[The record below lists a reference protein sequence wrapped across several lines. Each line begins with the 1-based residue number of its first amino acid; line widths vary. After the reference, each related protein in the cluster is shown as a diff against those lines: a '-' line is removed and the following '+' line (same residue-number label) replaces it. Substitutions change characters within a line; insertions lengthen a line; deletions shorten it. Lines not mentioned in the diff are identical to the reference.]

1 MTHASSPSPGA
12 TLTTEVTPERWAQ
25 VAGPFGL
32 ASLRITQWL
41 DDEARPVDGA
51 PGLWRAEGSCA
62 VGTLSDGGAPEWV
75 LAPGETAEAG
85 GRVLKA
91 HQRDGVIALRV
102 LDPMAE
108 SRTTLTGIERFV
120 DAPGRWVVSGRFVPS
135 PDGATRTVQSV
146 DGTSRSA
153 SLDGTVEIELPGGER
168 ANLVVS
174 RDEDGFSLVF
184 ADGIARDGGHRFRFL
199 GIGPAVDGVIT
210 LDFSGAYL
218 PPCSFSDHYL
228 CPMPAA
234 SNRLETAITAGERR
248 VLRAG
253 PIRR

>member
-1 MTHASSPSPGA
+1 MTHAPSPSTTSA
-12 TLTTEVTPERWAQ
+12 DAALTAEVSPERWAQ

-41 DDEARPVDGA
+41 EDEARPVDGA
-51 PGLWRAEGSCA
+51 PGLWRAEGGRA
-62 VGTLSDGGAPEWV
+62 LGTGLGGDAPDV
-75 LAPGETAEAG
+75 SLAPGETAEVG
-85 GRVLKA
+85 GRILKG
-91 HQRDGVIALRV
+91 HERDGVIALRV
-102 LDPMAE
+102 LDPGID
-108 SRTTLTGIERFV
+108 SRATLSGIERFA
-120 DAPGRWVVSGRFVPS
+120 DAPGQWVVSGRFVPS

-174 RDEDGFSLVF
+174 AGDDGFSLVF

-199 GIGPAVDGVIT
+199 DIDPAVDGVMTI
-210 LDFSGAYL
+210 DFSGAYL

-248 VLRAG
+248 VLRA
-253 PIRR
+253 P